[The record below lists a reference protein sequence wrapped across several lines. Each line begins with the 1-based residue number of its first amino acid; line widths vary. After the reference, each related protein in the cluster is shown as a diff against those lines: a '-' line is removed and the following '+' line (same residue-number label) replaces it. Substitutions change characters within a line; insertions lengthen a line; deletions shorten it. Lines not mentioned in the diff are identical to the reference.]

1 MRLSTLCLLAAMGFA
16 VLRPSCAQSGGVN
29 GPLPDPT
36 ELLQRALA
44 NQKNMAA
51 EQERYE
57 CRVTDEV
64 TETDSRGTVKKA
76 RNEVKDQFFVNGIAI
91 ERTLSRN
98 GRDLSADETRKQDQR
113 VMKETLKYSNQATA
127 AKLTGKQNQEIE
139 DFLSAMM
146 LTHGRRQWVNGRS
159 VLYYEIVPNPR
170 FQARNLDQRFAK
182 VMQGRIALD
191 EKTGEMIDINI
202 RSVADLK
209 IGAGLL
215 ANLHKGL
222 WVHVHNQ
229 PRPDGVWLTDLAEG
243 SGDARAALFLHPYFR
258 FKETTGACHLFTAT
272 ATEVGTAKPV
282 K

>member
-1 MRLSTLCLLAAMGFA
+1 MRRTTLFLIAALTFA
-16 VLRPSCAQSGGVN
+16 GLRSSSAQTAAAN
-29 GPLPDPT
+29 GPLPNAA

-44 NQKNMAA
+44 NEKQLAQ

-64 TETDSRGTVKKA
+64 TETDSKGRVKKTA
-76 RNEVKDQFFVNGIAI
+76 TAVKDQFFVNGIAI
-91 ERTLSRN
+91 ERTLSKN
-98 GRDLSADETRKQDQR
+98 GKDLSAGETRKQDER
-113 VMKETLKYSNQATA
+113 VMKETLKYANQATA
-127 AKLTGKQNQEIE
+127 AKETDKQNQQIE
-139 DFLSAMM
+139 DFLEAMM
-146 LTHGRRQWVNGRS
+146 LAHGRRAWVSGRS
-159 VLYYEIVPNPR
+159 VLHYEIVPNPR

-182 VMQGRIALD
+182 VMQGAISID
-191 EKTGEMIDINI
+191 EQTGEMIDIDI

-209 IGAGLL
+209 IGGGLV

-222 WVHVHNQ
+222 WVHVHDQ
-229 PRPDGVWLTDLAEG
+229 PQPDGVWLTDLAEG

-272 ATEVGTAKPV
+272 AAQVGPAKPV

>member
-1 MRLSTLCLLAAMGFA
+1 MRLSTLCLFTAMGFA
-16 VLRPSCAQSGGVN
+16 ALRPSCAQSGGAN
-29 GPLPDPT
+29 GPLPDPA

-98 GRDLSADETRKQDQR
+98 GKDLSAEETHKQDER
-113 VMKETLKYSNQATA
+113 VMKETLKYSNQTAA
-127 AKLTGKQNQEIE
+127 AKLAGKQDQEIE
-139 DFLSAMM
+139 DFLAAMM
-146 LTHGRRQWVNGRS
+146 LTQGRRQWVNGRS
-159 VLYYEIVPNPR
+159 VLVYEIVPNPR

-182 VMQGRIALD
+182 VMQGMISLD

-209 IGAGLL
+209 IGGGLL

-272 ATEVGTAKPV
+272 ATEVGAVTPV